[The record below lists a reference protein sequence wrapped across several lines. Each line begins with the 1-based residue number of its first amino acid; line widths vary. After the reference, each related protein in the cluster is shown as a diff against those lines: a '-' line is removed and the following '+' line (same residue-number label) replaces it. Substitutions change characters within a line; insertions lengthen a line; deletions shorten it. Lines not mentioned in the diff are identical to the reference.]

1 MLMMTILIMMMKTSI
16 VRQYP
21 GDTWMQAIIG
31 NRHPPNDRSGK
42 CSMGQASHI
51 TGPRRCVRRN
61 DNDMNAYD
69 DYDGDD
75 DENKKSNWLLHRSTN
90 CCQNSSIR
98 SQLSSHQA
106 LLLTADWWWCL
117 LWERKKMNE
126 TFTISYSPWKTWK
139 QQKPSWTLHDLI
151 IDQTSC
157 DSEIVAWG
165 QKADILPFIRSFLTE
180 FVCCTYIMD
189 HACRDSCMRGSRRCS
204 KGSARVPLIQSCQ
217 YFVHPWSWWFDVDDE
232 SDNDDD
238 DEWW

>member
-1 MLMMTILIMMMKTSI
+1 MCTTQWRWYKCVWWLRWWRWGKRKIKLTASPVNQLLPKFIDKISAFQPSSSPPDCWLMMMLTL
-16 VRQYP
+16 R
-21 GDTWMQAIIG
+21 
-31 NRHPPNDRSGK
+31 
-42 CSMGQASHI
+42 
-51 TGPRRCVRRN
+51 
-61 DNDMNAYD
+61 
-69 DYDGDD
+69 
-75 DENKKSNWLLHRSTN
+75 EKKN
-90 CCQNSSIR
+90 
-98 SQLSSHQA
+98 
-106 LLLTADWWWCL
+106 
-117 LWERKKMNE
+117 MNE

-217 YFVHPWSWWFDVDDE
+217 YFVHPWSWWFDVDDDE
-232 SDNDDD
+232 SDYDDD
-238 DEWW
+238 GEWW

>member
-1 MLMMTILIMMMKTSI
+1 
-16 VRQYP
+16 
-21 GDTWMQAIIG
+21 MQAIG
-31 NRHPPNDRSGK
+31 NRHPPYDRSGK

-117 LWERKKMNE
+117 LWEKK
-126 TFTISYSPWKTWK
+126 KTWT
-139 QQKPSWTLHDLI
+139 KPLRYHTHPEKPESNKNLHDLI

-165 QKADILPFIRSFLTE
+165 QKADLFPFLVFLVLFWRNLCVVRILWITLAEIVACVEVAGVQKARLVSLRFSHANILSTLDHHDLILMMMR
-180 FVCCTYIMD
+180 VIMMIMVI
-189 HACRDSCMRGSRRCS
+189 AITSMMIIMIMMMMMMQCWG
-204 KGSARVPLIQSCQ
+204 
-217 YFVHPWSWWFDVDDE
+217 DD
-232 SDNDDD
+232 
-238 DEWW
+238 